1 MKASRA
7 YKYPLKFMHL
17 VLFSLIFIS
26 QTVSAGIEPRI
37 VGGVESNPAE
47 RSFMMHLKAM
57 EPLSQGDST
66 ELVLFSGDGTG
77 VTSYEGAIIS
87 QGQTLQFQPPQGL
100 TLPFQLPKGELDG
113 VFAGQMVDC
122 GLAEAPCENASDKV
136 CLIQNGGNE
145 LSSKIKNCE
154 TGKGLAAIIYDD
166 QSTGFNGLD
175 NIRSTRI
182 PVIAVK
188 SQDGP
193 KFLNALDQTVLGGI
207 ALIHKCG
214 GSLIRPDWVVTA
226 AHCVVDVDNNPT
238 EPFPAK
244 NVKLI
249 QGGHEIPELT
259 QDFVADKNELSV
271 KRVLVHQG
279 WKGLGDVDN
288 DSLLANDIALIQL
301 NTPVTTGKPINILDL
316 ESLSTAIDSGQSI
329 LEIGRGL
336 QEPLKLEELDDGGGK
351 PATKLFEVEL
361 PLRANNI
368 CEEAVGQLAA
378 QSGVELEPKL
388 TKGQFCTGGVPEG
401 GVGACKGDSGGP
413 IVLQNQDGTLSLV
426 GAASFVTSGCAQPG
440 TPEMHTRIPAYV
452 PAINDVING
461 RSNELKGEPVEATAV
476 LEDSG
481 SKGGGG
487 GGAIG
492 LLFGGVLACCR
503 RYRVRMRKTHS
514 FYAQCLPALSC
525 SSKPA

>member
-1 MKASRA
+1 MKASRT

-17 VLFSLIFIS
+17 VLFSLILIS
-26 QTVSAGIEPRI
+26 QTVSAGVEPRI

-47 RSFMMHLKAM
+47 RDFMMHLKIMA
-57 EPLSQGDST
+57 PLSQGDAT
-66 ELVLFSGDGTG
+66 ELVLFSRDGTSATPYVG
-77 VTSYEGAIIS
+77 GLIS
-87 QGQTLQFQPPQGL
+87 QGDSLE
-100 TLPFQLPKGELDG
+100 FQLPNGVLLDG
-113 VFAGQMVDC
+113 AFAGQMVDC
-122 GLAEAPCENASDKV
+122 GLAEAPCENAAGKV
-136 CLIQNGGNE
+136 CLIQEGGNA
-145 LSSKIKNCE
+145 LLDKIENCE
-154 TGKGLAAIIYDD
+154 SGKGLAAIIYDD
-166 QSTGFNGLD
+166 QSEGFNGLGD
-175 NIRSTRI
+175 IHSTRI
-182 PVIAVK
+182 PVIGVK
-188 SQDGP
+188 SQDGLH
-193 KFLNALDQTVLGGI
+193 FLNSLDEDIWGSLVKYG
-207 ALIHKCG
+207 KCG
-214 GSLIRPDWVVTA
+214 GTLIRPDWVVTA

-244 NVKLI
+244 NLKLI
-249 QGGHEIPELT
+249 QGGNEIPFSIQSFE
-259 QDFVADKNELSV
+259 AGKNELSV

-426 GAASFVTSGCAQPG
+426 GAASYVPDGCAQPG
-440 TPEMHTRIPAYV
+440 APEVHTRVPAYV

-461 RSNELKGEPVEATAV
+461 KSNELKGEPIEETAV

-487 GGAIG
+487 GGAIS
-492 LLFGGVLACCR
+492 LLFGGVLILARCR
-503 RYRVRMRKTHS
+503 RFRVWTRKT
-514 FYAQCLPALSC
+514 LLV
-525 SSKPA
+525 

>member
-1 MKASRA
+1 
-7 YKYPLKFMHL
+7 MHL
-17 VLFSLIFIS
+17 VLFSLILIS
-26 QTVSAGIEPRI
+26 QIVSASVEPRI

-226 AHCVVDVDNNPT
+226 AHCVVDVENNPT

-244 NVKLI
+244 GLKLI
-249 QGGHEIPELT
+249 QGGHEIPELL
-259 QDFVADKNELSV
+259 QGIVADKNELSS
-271 KRVLVHQG
+271 KQVLVHQEFF
-279 WKGLGDVDN
+279 KN
-288 DSLLANDIALIQL
+288 KNPSNDIALIQL
-301 NTPVTTGKPINILDL
+301 TAPVTTGKPIDIIDL
-316 ESLSTAIDSGQSI
+316 ASLSAGIDSGQSA
-329 LEIGRGL
+329 LVIGRGL
-336 QEPLKLEELDDGGGK
+336 QKPMKEEDDGSDNESS
-351 PATKLFEVEL
+351 TRLFEIEL
-361 PLRANNI
+361 PLRANSV
-368 CEEAVGQLAA
+368 CQEAMNQVVQQENEPAPQMSIGQL
-378 QSGVELEPKL
+378 
-388 TKGQFCTGGVPEG
+388 CMGGVPQG
-401 GVGACKGDSGGP
+401 GVGGCKGDSGGP
-413 IVLQNQDGTLSLV
+413 IVLQKQDGALSLV
-426 GAASFVTSGCAQPG
+426 GAVSRGIDGCAQPG
-440 TPEMHTRIPAYV
+440 IPELHTRIPAYV

-461 RSNELKGEPVEATAV
+461 KTNEFKGKPVEATAV